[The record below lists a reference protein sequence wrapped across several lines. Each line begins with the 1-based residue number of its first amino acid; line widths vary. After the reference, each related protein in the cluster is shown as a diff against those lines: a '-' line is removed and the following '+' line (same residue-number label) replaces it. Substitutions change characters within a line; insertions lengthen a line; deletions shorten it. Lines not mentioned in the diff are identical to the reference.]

1 VGDGTD
7 IVVTEDDMV
16 YDFRLV
22 AFDRVGK
29 RHDNFHAD
37 NHRGK
42 TFRMHD
48 LELPTLKPEA
58 IERFEVQ
65 VRPLETI
72 EFNDV
77 ALPPVNP

>member
-1 VGDGTD
+1 
-7 IVVTEDDMV
+7 
-16 YDFRLV
+16 
-22 AFDRVGK
+22 
-29 RHDNFHAD
+29 
-37 NHRGK
+37 
-42 TFRMHD
+42 MHD